1 MKPQGS
7 QVRLGNRARLFRLFL
22 AEKHQPDPFYDA
34 LADRT
39 IAGLQFP
46 TEGALVLDAG
56 SGPGH
61 YSRALERAGARV
73 IAVELLGDD
82 LDRVVREG
90 TTGLGADARRL
101 PFSDA
106 VFDGVFCSN
115 MLEHTPDPAAVMA
128 EIERVLR
135 PGAWAWVSWT
145 NWYSP
150 WGGHEIV
157 PLHYLGPRLG
167 LAVWR
172 RLKGEPRKNVPFEG
186 LWPTHVGRT
195 LAMVRAR
202 RGLHLV
208 AAVPR
213 YYPSQRW
220 ILRIP
225 VLREVATWNCLL
237 LLRRV
242 ADT

>member
-157 PLHYLGPRLG
+157 PLHYLGPRVG

-208 AAVPR
+208 DAVPR

-242 ADT
+242 PDS